1 MNSILQTLNQ
11 MESISLQEIEAIS
24 LLNRQDSKYAFTRD
38 QLQMVLEKTPEYY
51 RVLDPSTGRLVSY
64 YNRYF
69 DTPEYKMYLDHQRG
83 KRNRC
88 KFRYRQYRE
97 SGLTFFEI
105 KFKNNKKRTIKSR
118 VQVDNIRNDLNLPA
132 VVDLLSNTPYGPN
145 ELDPM
150 LDIEFSRFTLVNKQ
164 MNDRCTIDTGL
175 VMKNKNKQV
184 EFPELVIC
192 EVKQAKQSRNNELI
206 RIFEELHIAPLNLSK
221 YCLGMLE
228 LYPGIKYNRF
238 KEKLLRL
245 KRLTPTYHA

>member
-83 KRNRC
+83 KRNRY

-97 SGLTFFEI
+97 
-105 KFKNNKKRTIKSR
+105 
-118 VQVDNIRNDLNLPA
+118 
-132 VVDLLSNTPYGPN
+132 
-145 ELDPM
+145 
-150 LDIEFSRFTLVNKQ
+150 
-164 MNDRCTIDTGL
+164 
-175 VMKNKNKQV
+175 
-184 EFPELVIC
+184 
-192 EVKQAKQSRNNELI
+192 
-206 RIFEELHIAPLNLSK
+206 
-221 YCLGMLE
+221 
-228 LYPGIKYNRF
+228 
-238 KEKLLRL
+238 
-245 KRLTPTYHA
+245 